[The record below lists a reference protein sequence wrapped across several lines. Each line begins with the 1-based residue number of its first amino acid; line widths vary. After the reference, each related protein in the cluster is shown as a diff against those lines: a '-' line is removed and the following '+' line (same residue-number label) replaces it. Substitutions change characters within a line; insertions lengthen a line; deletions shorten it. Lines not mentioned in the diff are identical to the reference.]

1 MVDRISAEAGA
12 LVAGAQAAVEAKQD
26 ITQRVVTQFRPQQA
40 LHVALGPDRPLSVT
54 TR

>member
-12 LVAGAQAAVEAKQD
+12 LVAGAQAAVEAKQE
-26 ITQRVVTQFRPQQA
+26 ITQRVNAVRVR
-40 LHVALGPDRPLSVT
+40 LLSVT